1 MSSRRIFATARRLLE
16 QLKHDPRTVLL
27 LLAVPLVLMVLLR
40 YLFGSQ
46 LTEFNQLAPML
57 IALFPFTIMFVVTSI
72 AMLRERMTGTLE
84 RLLTSPISKLEILL
98 GYGLGFGILAVLQVA
113 LVLLVTF
120 GPLGMKTSGNLS
132 MLLVFSVL
140 DALMG
145 TSLGLL
151 FSAFA
156 NSEFQ
161 AVQFLP
167 AFIFPQ
173 MLLSGIF
180 IPRNQM
186 PWVLR
191 YLSDIFPLSY
201 AIDGASRT
209 SASTVWTLASSV
221 DLSVVAIAIPLSLAL
236 GALTLKRQ
244 TS

>member
-1 MSSRRIFATARRLLE
+1 
-16 QLKHDPRTVLL
+16 
-27 LLAVPLVLMVLLR
+27 
-40 YLFGSQ
+40 
-46 LTEFNQLAPML
+46 
-57 IALFPFTIMFVVTSI
+57 MFVVTSI

-113 LVLLVTF
+113 LVLLLTF
-120 GPLGMKTSGNLS
+120 GPLDMRISGSIS
-132 MLLVFSVL
+132 MLLVFSVI

-145 TSLGLL
+145 TELGLL
-151 FSAFA
+151 LSAFA

-186 PWVLR
+186 PQALR
-191 YLSDIFPLSY
+191 YLSDLLPLSY

-209 SASTVWTLASSV
+209 SSTKIWTLASSI
-221 DLSVVAIAIPLSLAL
+221 DLSVVAIAIPLALAL

-244 TS
+244 TN

>member
-1 MSSRRIFATARRLLE
+1 MSSRRIAATARRLLE

-27 LLAVPLVLMVLLR
+27 LLAVPLVLMILLR

-46 LTEFNQLAPML
+46 LVEFNQLAPML

-113 LVLLVTF
+113 LVLILTF
-120 GPLGMKTSGNLS
+120 GPLGMKASGNIA

-151 FSAFA
+151 LSAFA

-180 IPRNQM
+180 VPRYQM
-186 PWVLR
+186 PQVLR
-191 YLSDIFPLSY
+191 YLSDILPLSY
-201 AIDGASRT
+201 AIDGAART
-209 SASTVWTLASSV
+209 SSTTIWTLACSV
-221 DLSVVAIAIPLSLAL
+221 DLSVVTVVIPLSLAL

-244 TS
+244 TN

>member
-1 MSSRRIFATARRLLE
+1 MSSRRIFATAKRLLE
-16 QLKHDPRTVLL
+16 QLRHDPRTVLL
-27 LLAVPLVLMVLLR
+27 LLAVPLVLMILLR

-46 LTEFNQLAPML
+46 LVEFNQLAPML

-113 LVLLVTF
+113 LVLLLTF
-120 GPLGMKTSGNLS
+120 GPLDMRISGSIS

-145 TSLGLL
+145 TALGLL
-151 FSAFA
+151 LSAFA

-180 IPRNQM
+180 IPRDQM
-186 PWVLR
+186 PQALR
-191 YLSDIFPLSY
+191 YLSDLLPLSY

-209 SASTVWTLASSV
+209 SLTKIWTLASSI
-221 DLSVVAIAIPLSLAL
+221 DLSVVVIAIPLALAL

-244 TS
+244 TN

>member
-1 MSSRRIFATARRLLE
+1 MSSSRVFATAKRLLK
-16 QLKHDPRTVLL
+16 QLRHDPRTILL
-27 LLAVPLVLMVLLR
+27 LLGVPLLLMVLLR
-40 YLFGSQ
+40 YLFGAQ
-46 LTEFNQLAPML
+46 IAEFNNLAPML
-57 IALFPFTIMFVVTSI
+57 IALFPFTIMFIVTSI
-72 AMLRERMTGTLE
+72 SMLRERMSGTLE
-84 RLLTSPISKLEILL
+84 RLLTSPISKFEILA
-98 GYGLGFGILAVLQVA
+98 GYGLGFGILAVIQVA

-120 GPLGMKTSGNLS
+120 GPLELTTKGNIA
-132 MLLVFSVL
+132 MLLLFSLL

-151 FSAFA
+151 LSAFA

-180 IPRNQM
+180 TPRNQM
-186 PWVLR
+186 PQALKF
-191 YLSDIFPLSY
+191 LSDLLPLSY

-209 SASTVWTLASSV
+209 ASSTTWNLATSV
-221 DLSVVAIAIPLSLAL
+221 DLTVVVFAIPLSLAL

-244 TS
+244 TK